1 MRDSFKLEFFNS
13 LFDAGN
19 QYSTSPAAGA
29 AEAFFHGTM
38 YTGAFEPPPPPPLFM
53 PPPPPPPPPP
63 QVAHDDCAKKS
74 TRRATAIERKSC
86 VFMVRDY
93 SRGATRLAAFKCSS
107 AEKIAVVIL
116 TRFQPGDYV
125 IPIVSLNRFNGFSLK
140 SWMETVETVVRSIMV
155 HLSTRLKPAVNEK
168 DCIRN

>member
-63 QVAHDDCAKKS
+63 QVAHEDCAKKR
-74 TRRATAIERKSC
+74 TRRATAIERNSC
-86 VFMVRDY
+86 VFMARDY
-93 SRGATRLAAFKCSS
+93 NRGAIEGDNLKVRCAKNLTPSPLGEGWGEGLAR
-107 AEKIAVVIL
+107 E
-116 TRFQPGDYV
+116 
-125 IPIVSLNRFNGFSLK
+125 
-140 SWMETVETVVRSIMV
+140 
-155 HLSTRLKPAVNEK
+155 
-168 DCIRN
+168 

>member
-63 QVAHDDCAKKS
+63 QVAHDDCVKKR

-93 SRGATRLAAFKCSS
+93 NYRLRQPSS
-107 AEKIAVVIL
+107 ASVCQEFVGKPL
-116 TRFQPGDYV
+116 
-125 IPIVSLNRFNGFSLK
+125 SLGSVQGRELG
-140 SWMETVETVVRSIMV
+140 
-155 HLSTRLKPAVNEK
+155 
-168 DCIRN
+168 

>member
-63 QVAHDDCAKKS
+63 QVAQDDCAKKR

-86 VFMVRDY
+86 VFMARDY
-93 SRGATRLAAFKCSS
+93 NRGANRPTAFKCGS
-107 AEKIAVVIL
+107 AEKSGANSRPASTGRL
-116 TRFQPGDYV
+116 PRSYR
-125 IPIVSLNRFNGFSLK
+125 VSNRFNGF
-140 SWMETVETVVRSIMV
+140 
-155 HLSTRLKPAVNEK
+155 P
-168 DCIRN
+168 

>member
-1 MRDSFKLEFFNS
+1 MRDSLRLEFFNS

-19 QYSTSPAAGA
+19 QYSTSPEGGA

-63 QVAHDDCAKKS
+63 QVAHDDCAKKR
-74 TRRATAIERKSC
+74 TRRATAIERKSR

-93 SRGATRLAAFKCSS
+93 NYGLRQPSS
-107 AEKIAVVIL
+107 ARVCQEFVGNPPLPLGGQSYI
-116 TRFQPGDYV
+116 
-125 IPIVSLNRFNGFSLK
+125 
-140 SWMETVETVVRSIMV
+140 
-155 HLSTRLKPAVNEK
+155 
-168 DCIRN
+168 

>member
-1 MRDSFKLEFFNS
+1 MRDSFRLEFLSS

-19 QYSTSPAAGA
+19 QNSTSPAAGA

-38 YTGAFEPPPPPPLFM
+38 YTGAFEPPPPPPPPLFM

-63 QVAHDDCAKKS
+63 QVAHEDCAKKR

-93 SRGATRLAAFKCSS
+93 NYGLRQPSS
-107 AEKIAVVIL
+107 A
-116 TRFQPGDYV
+116 
-125 IPIVSLNRFNGFSLK
+125 VSKKHKGRPS
-140 SWMETVETVVRSIMV
+140 
-155 HLSTRLKPAVNEK
+155 
-168 DCIRN
+168 